1 MDGITDSM
9 GRSFSKLWETVKDRE
24 AWGAADHGIAN
35 CRTRLSDRITT
46 RVDPT
51 LCGRAKLTFFFCF
64 CDNSASPKDQ
74 FHKALSSLILTKI
87 TILI

>member
-24 AWGAADHGIAN
+24 AWGAADHGNAN
-35 CRTRLSDRITT
+35 CRTRLSDRVTT

-51 LCGRAKLTFFFCF
+51 LCGRAKLTIFFAFVITVPLPRI
-64 CDNSASPKDQ
+64 NSIR
-74 FHKALSSLILTKI
+74 HYLLLSLQK
-87 TILI
+87 

>member
-1 MDGITDSM
+1 MTEDELAGMALLIQWAGVSATVGDGE
-9 GRSFSKLWETVKDRE
+9 GPE

-51 LCGRAKLTFFFCF
+51 LCGRAKLTFFCF
-64 CDNSASPKDQ
+64 CDNSTSQGSIP
-74 FHKALSSLILTKI
+74 
-87 TILI
+87 